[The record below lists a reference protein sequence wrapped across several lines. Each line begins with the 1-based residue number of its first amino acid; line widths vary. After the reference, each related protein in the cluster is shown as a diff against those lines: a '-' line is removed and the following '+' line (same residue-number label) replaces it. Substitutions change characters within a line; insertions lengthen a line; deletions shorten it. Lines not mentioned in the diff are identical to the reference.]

1 MANKKLKLVVDSSIA
16 TESDTTI
23 QLVAKDASGN
33 IVGQNEYK
41 VTTRPADNEKYQKW
55 VVFAVAGQS
64 NSVGYDESE
73 NTIETNP
80 NSDPDRIKQLGLFG
94 DNNLKI
100 IPLQSMAENVQNMTG
115 FGVSAGKKGT
125 KGLHLPLA
133 ELIAKHIPDDYGVI
147 VVPVAYGMTHFTKS
161 YAALTYN
168 TGTLK
173 PDQADAANGTWRA
186 GFPYHQML
194 RDRVKYCLDLGLGK
208 EYNKFAGVIW
218 CQGEA
223 DTPNHGGNTTDHAT
237 YFQGLIEQLAEDWK
251 DYEKCSPTGKMDK
264 SVWFV
269 HDTTCYWRCR
279 TANAEGKD
287 VSNIWLNYM
296 RYLGNDHVVNILPL
310 DEYTNAVNGGGTR
323 TSSTYNSHY
332 GNNAYRDV
340 VAPRVLDCLLKH
352 QMIYG
357 QDPKARNATTYHKIT
372 EILGARS
379 QGLDIKENGDC
390 VWAIAGTNNFT
401 FSKDGALTMLF
412 DEDITEVQLT
422 NLNAAAM
429 ILYQYDEKSHGYKGF
444 IFGLANGFN
453 QATTD
458 RFWGLKSDVAND
470 KDIQNFGFHSDM
482 DKKTF
487 TFPKTYNKPTESDVY
502 TLILGGGNGICVK
515 LNGETLVDTKDT
527 LISNTARPRLGITFG
542 WLQNGWNNY
551 SNQVHCKILYAKR
564 GNGEVIR
571 PAYYFEP
578 QKVEFADT
586 TPITVE
592 VTTTGEVSNLAVVEG
607 DAAVNTIR
615 VAQNAL
621 NKKEITITPL
631 DSGTSTVTFDVTQ
644 DGKTY
649 NCECPV
655 TVPDSLYYHYF
666 KMTGRGYNST
676 YLVATGAGDKK
687 TYFDLDTDLDLSLIT
702 IKDQATAVDPY
713 VTFDF
718 ANKCFTFISSTSGN
732 AGLAVTLQYNG
743 VDIGVAT
750 ICFSSSGSGNAKT
763 EINYKIKK

>member
-1 MANKKLKLVVDSSIA
+1 MANKKLKLVVDSSVA

-23 QLVAKDASGN
+23 QLVAKNAAGE

-115 FGVSAGKKGT
+115 FGISAGKKGT

-223 DTPNHGGNTTDHAT
+223 DTANHGGNSSTHID
-237 YFQGLIEQLAEDWK
+237 YFKELIETLAEDWK

-269 HDTTCYWRCR
+269 HDTTRYWRKR
-279 TANAEGKD
+279 SSNAEGVD
-287 VSNIWLNYM
+287 VSTIWLNYM
-296 RYLGNDHVVNILPL
+296 SYLGNDHVVNILPL
-310 DEYTNAVNGGGTR
+310 DDYTNAVNGGGTR

-357 QDPKARNATTYHKIT
+357 QDPKARNTTTFHKIT
-372 EILGARS
+372 EVWGARS
-379 QGLDIKENGDC
+379 QGVDIKENGDTI
-390 VWAIAGTNNFT
+390 WAVAEYVNFT
-401 FSKDGALTMLF
+401 INNGGAPSLIF

-422 NLNAAAM
+422 NVNPGSM
-429 ILYQYDEKSHGYKGF
+429 FIYQFDEKTKAYKGF
-444 IFGLANGFN
+444 IFGLAGGFN

-458 RFWGLKSDVAND
+458 RFWGLKSDVENG
-470 KDIQNFGFHSDM
+470 KDIIKFGFHSDM

-487 TFPKTYNKPTESDVY
+487 TFPKTINKPTRDDVY

-515 LNGETLVDTKDT
+515 LNGETLIDTKDT
-527 LISNTARPRLGITFG
+527 LITNTARPRLGLTFG
-542 WLQNGWNNY
+542 WMLNEWNQ
-551 SNQVHCKILYAKR
+551 SNQAACKILYAKR

-578 QKVEFADT
+578 QKVNFTDT

-592 VTTTGEVSNLAVVEG
+592 VTTSGEVGNLAVVEG

-631 DSGTSTVTFDVTQ
+631 DSGSSTVTFDVVQ
-644 DGKTY
+644 NGETY

-655 TVPDSLYYHYF
+655 TIADSVFYHYF
-666 KMTGRGYNST
+666 KMSGKGYGST

-687 TYFDLDTDLDLSLIT
+687 TYFNLDTDLDLSLIT

-718 ANKCFTFISSTSGN
+718 ANKCFTYKSSTSGN
-732 AGLAVTLQYNG
+732 AALEVTLQYNG
-743 VDIGVAT
+743 EDMGVAT
-750 ICFSSSGSGNAKT
+750 ICFSQSGSGNNST
-763 EINYKIKK
+763 DINYKVKK